1 MNCLHLN
8 RCQPLTGDDYALL
21 RQNPDRGF
29 RLEAYLR
36 LGSGSAVFHPGFL
49 AGAYLEKQLV
59 FYREED
65 CKLVQLYVYLS
76 EYLDRPLDA
85 HAFSQLETYL
95 ETLRQKRLRALL
107 RFAYEEEADRKNGPV
122 TAQILAHAGQ
132 ISVWMEQHEALV
144 YETVAALQAGFNG
157 AWGEWHTAK
166 HHHSGKKLMEAICQ
180 MAPAQLPI
188 QVRTLPIWEKAPH
201 QEQGRIGFHDE
212 YLVGAHFKWN
222 SDRGRFWNRRER
234 TFRALS
240 RLRFNDGE
248 MPWGKDTVYQ
258 NGRIDGLQMLACCAN
273 HSLSTLSISHNY
285 REGGGSFNMLRWQ
298 GEALAPEQLDFYQCP
313 YHPAYFTNHAGQPI
327 RRTIFDYLCDHL
339 GYQIHLLDCGA
350 HRDIKNENF
359 THEICFTLLNK
370 GFALPYTLSRLT
382 VSISNREG
390 KVVDYEASYLPEQLA
405 SGEKASFIVPVRAE
419 MGSKI
424 GIRLCHPSAPAFSA
438 RFANAI
444 PFEDGCNMVGSL

>member
-29 RLEAYLR
+29 RLRPICARKRQR
-36 LGSGSAVFHPGFL
+36 LFPPRLFSRGLSG
-49 AGAYLEKQLV
+49 KQLV

-166 HHHSGKKLMEAICQ
+166 HHHSGKKTDGSHLPNGACT
-180 MAPAQLPI
+180 APHPGAHSSDLG
-188 QVRTLPIWEKAPH
+188 KSPH
-201 QEQGRIGFHDE
+201 QEQGRIGFHDD

-285 REGGGSFNMLRWQ
+285 REEAAASTCSAGKEKPLPLSSWIFINAHTTRPILRIM
-298 GEALAPEQLDFYQCP
+298 PD
-313 YHPAYFTNHAGQPI
+313 
-327 RRTIFDYLCDHL
+327 
-339 GYQIHLLDCGA
+339 
-350 HRDIKNENF
+350 
-359 THEICFTLLNK
+359 
-370 GFALPYTLSRLT
+370 SRLDGPYLT
-382 VSISNREG
+382 IYAIIWDIRFICSI
-390 KVVDYEASYLPEQLA
+390 A
-405 SGEKASFIVPVRAE
+405 VRTE
-419 MGSKI
+419 I
-424 GIRLCHPSAPAFSA
+424 
-438 RFANAI
+438 
-444 PFEDGCNMVGSL
+444 